1 MNGLLGKLLTLPTVR
16 HMRRN
21 HALEH
26 AVVHILSRKAQDIT
40 IYARSG
46 LRGLVVFGD
55 LPTEE
60 VAGAVIEALKRLR
73 DGEHQLAIHPN
84 CGTNLVTAGAVSG
97 LAAVSAM
104 GVQQIGSKKRSVWR
118 WLGSLPL
125 VILASTGALIV
136 AQPLGQAL
144 QLHLTTESDIGDL
157 HITSIT
163 RRNQGRLVFHTIR
176 TAE

>member
-1 MNGLLGKLLTLPTVR
+1 MNGLLDKLLTLPTIR
-16 HMRRN
+16 RIRRN

-26 AVVHILSRKAQDIT
+26 AVVHILSRKVQDIT

-46 LRGLVVFGD
+46 FRGLVVFGD

-60 VAGAVIEALKRLR
+60 VAGAVVEALKRLR

-84 CGTNLVTAGAVSG
+84 CGTNLVTGGALAG
-97 LAAVSAM
+97 LAAVSAL
-104 GVQQIGSKKRSVWR
+104 GVQQIGSKKRSFWR

-125 VILASTGALIV
+125 VILASTAALVV
-136 AQPLGQAL
+136 AQPLGQTL
-144 QLHLTTESDIGDL
+144 QLYVTTESDIGGL

-176 TAE
+176 TAD

>member
-16 HMRRN
+16 RIRRN

-26 AVVHILSRKAQDIT
+26 AVVHILSRKVQDIT
-40 IYARSG
+40 LYARSG

-60 VAGAVIEALKRLR
+60 VAGAVLEALKRLR
-73 DGEHQLAIHPN
+73 NGEHQLAIHPN
-84 CGTNLVTAGAVSG
+84 CGTNLVTGGALAG
-97 LAAVSAM
+97 LAAVSAL
-104 GVQQIGSKKRSVWR
+104 GVQQIGSKKRSFWR

-125 VILASTGALIV
+125 VILASTAALVV
-136 AQPLGQAL
+136 AQPLGQTL
-144 QLHLTTESDIGDL
+144 QLYVTTESDIGEL

-176 TAE
+176 TAD